1 MKYFVIPFIVVAQL
15 IIFPLQAMSRELADE
30 FLGTDSQPKEC
41 HMDERNPPNPNKII
55 ANCSSFSSVDY
66 PKENYRTF
74 SFIFPD
80 GTVVFYASRLHLTAP
95 NSDPSHR
102 EIYEVNK
109 IILNGKEL
117 KLPTAKRP
125 IQNGTACVAIVQDG
139 LKGVGCRTG
148 GKISVSYQHQ

>member
-1 MKYFVIPFIVVAQL
+1 VRSPSTSPDILDLPDWYLDDI
-15 IIFPLQAMSRELADE
+15 
-30 FLGTDSQPKEC
+30 G
-41 HMDERNPPNPNKII
+41 
-55 ANCSSFSSVDY
+55 VDY

-80 GTVVFYASRLHLTAP
+80 RTVVFYASRLHLAAP

-125 IQNGTACVAIVQDG
+125 ILSGTADC
-139 LKGVGCRTG
+139 LT
-148 GKISVSYQHQ
+148 HL